1 MNSLTSWQKHYIK
14 DKNLHTCHQI
24 TTRLILVLML
34 SNVNELLALTLYL
47 IRTDG
52 INHLILLC

>member
-14 DKNLHTCHQI
+14 DKN
-24 TTRLILVLML
+24 LILVLML

-47 IRTDG
+47 IHTDG